1 MKSDENNTSFFRNSH
16 EQAETDNFKQLA
28 IINCCSVVNKHV
40 DLEEFLRL
48 QNIQLVMGTESHLN
62 ESFLN
67 SEVFPIVSIL
77 CIERIE
83 ISMEEVCLF

>member
-1 MKSDENNTSFFRNSH
+1 M
-16 EQAETDNFKQLA
+16 
-28 IINCCSVVNKHV
+28 VNKHV
-40 DLEEFLRL
+40 DIEVFLRL
-48 QNIQLVMGTESHLN
+48 QNFQLVMGTESHTDLN

-67 SEVFPIVSIL
+67 SEVFPIVGIL